1 MGNKKLTN
9 VQDREELMKLFQN
22 FYHLTGRLPLSNSFL
37 VVPDGE
43 SPPGE
48 NKVNM
53 KNLYELFINT
63 KHHELVSLPFFG
75 LIRYYFDE
83 SSDHFLIKNA
93 LTELHGNLFHI
104 TLSGARNFRLE
115 ALSDLTAEI
124 SLLVKHATLQNKTRE
139 EIEQLNIA
147 ESSNNDRLFT
157 PKTDDP
163 LDSVIE
169 ILDDPNVEH
178 KKTVFPYVQPQRQ
191 TADEIRTIQQLIE
204 VNDTATEQK
213 KNKKK

>member
-1 MGNKKLTN
+1 
-9 VQDREELMKLFQN
+9 MKLFQN

-53 KNLYELFINT
+53 KNLYELLINT
-63 KHHELVSLPFFG
+63 KPHELVSLPFFG

-104 TLSGARNFRLE
+104 TLNGARNFRLE

-124 SLLVKHATLQNKTRE
+124 SLLVKHALQNKTRE

-147 ESSNNDRLFT
+147 ESLN
-157 PKTDDP
+157 K
-163 LDSVIE
+163 
-169 ILDDPNVEH
+169 
-178 KKTVFPYVQPQRQ
+178 VFLLQKLMIHS
-191 TADEIRTIQQLIE
+191 TA
-204 VNDTATEQK
+204 
-213 KNKKK
+213 